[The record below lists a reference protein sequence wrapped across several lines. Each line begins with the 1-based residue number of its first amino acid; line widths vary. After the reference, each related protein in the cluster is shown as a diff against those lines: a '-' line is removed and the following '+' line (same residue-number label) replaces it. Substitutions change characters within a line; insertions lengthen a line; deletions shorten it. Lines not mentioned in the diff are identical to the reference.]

1 MINSNAQPAARYST
15 AVDPLNVLAWLDED
29 RILLKDRTRQGLH
42 RRVIARKG
50 DMPDAEV
57 WVAAVA
63 IADKIDR
70 ERITHRFV
78 QYGEFW
84 FLWIFWK
91 EKP

>member
-1 MINSNAQPAARYST
+1 MTNLNAQSAARSSS

-29 RILLKDRTRQGLH
+29 RILLKDRTRLGLH
-42 RRVIARKG
+42 RWVIARKG
-50 DMPDAEV
+50 DLPDAEV

-70 ERITHRFV
+70 DRITHRYV
-78 QYGEFW
+78 QYGDFW
-84 FLWIFWK
+84 YLWIFWK